1 MFGQQIIPL
10 EFSYKK
16 VEDQKSLMEC
26 LDDLKDAK
34 EIALDLEFD
43 RDRFAYGFTLCL
55 IQVSD
60 GKMSWLIDPFAQL
73 ELSPLYRFLE
83 QEVPLKIMH
92 APSEDLNLLHQQGC
106 FPKNI
111 FDTERTARLLDFE
124 AFSLG
129 NLLLSCLEIQLDK
142 SQQRTDWTKRPL
154 KEQQWLYAARDVL
167 FLPALKR
174 ELLMK
179 AENLGILEFIEQE
192 NNAWNHYRV
201 EEKREGWFV
210 NKDDERKL
218 PPYYLHI
225 YNEMMGLRDS
235 LARKLNKPGFQVAP
249 REVLMD
255 VTFHPEYFEK
265 WKELEGLHP
274 ALRNR
279 ESMEAYRNAWT
290 KGQAEAE
297 AQKLSKKSANGG
309 LSPMERE
316 KLALERKRIASVV
329 DEKYRPVLEKI
340 ADRYGKFTASY
351 ILNEKTMTE
360 LASGRL
366 KLESLPYIYRKEL
379 ILETAKELGISLS

>member
-60 GKMSWLIDPFAQL
+60 GKMSWLIDPFAKL
-73 ELSPLYRFLE
+73 DLSPLYRFFE

-92 APSEDLNLLHQQGC
+92 APSEDLTLLHQQGC
-106 FPKNI
+106 FPVNI

-129 NLLLSCLEIQLDK
+129 NLLLNCLEIQLDK

-154 KEQQWLYAARDVL
+154 KDQQWVYAARDVL
-167 FLPALKR
+167 FLPELKR
-174 ELLMK
+174 VLLDK
-179 AENLGILEFIEQE
+179 AQERGVLNFVEQE
-192 NNAWNHYRV
+192 NAAWNHYRV
-201 EEKREGWFV
+201 EEKRQGWFV

-225 YNEMMGLRDS
+225 YNEMMGLRDG

-255 VTFHPEYFEK
+255 VTFHPELFEK
-265 WKELEGLHP
+265 WKELDGLHH

-279 ESMEAYRNAWT
+279 ESMEAYRSAWT
-290 KGQAEAE
+290 KGQAQAE
-297 AQKLSKKSANGG
+297 QLKLSKKSASSG
-309 LSPMERE
+309 LPPAERE
-316 KLALERKRIASVV
+316 KLALERKRLATVV

-340 ADRYGKFTASY
+340 AEQYGKFTASY

-360 LASGRL
+360 LAAGRL
-366 KLESLPYIYRKEL
+366 KLESLPYIYRQDL
-379 ILETAKELGISLS
+379 IINTAQKLGISLF

>member
-60 GKMSWLIDPFAQL
+60 GKMSWLIDPFAKL
-73 ELSPLYRFLE
+73 DLSPLYRFFE

-92 APSEDLNLLHQQGC
+92 SPSEDLTLLHQQGC
-106 FPKNI
+106 FPVNI

-129 NLLLSCLEIQLDK
+129 NLLLNCLEIQLDK

-154 KEQQWLYAARDVL
+154 KDQQWVYAARDVL
-167 FLPALKR
+167 FLPELKKVLLEKALQRGVLDFVK
-174 ELLMK
+174 E
-179 AENLGILEFIEQE
+179 ENT
-192 NNAWNHYRV
+192 AWNHYRV
-201 EEKREGWFV
+201 EEKRQGWFV

-218 PPYYLHI
+218 PPFYLHI

-255 VTFHPEYFEK
+255 VTFHPEFFDK
-265 WKELEGLHP
+265 WKDLEGLHP

-279 ESMEAYRNAWT
+279 ESMEAYRAAWI
-290 KGQAEAE
+290 KGQAEAD
-297 AQKLSKKSANGG
+297 AQKLSKRSASSG
-309 LSPMERE
+309 LAPAERE
-316 KLALERKRIASVV
+316 KLAHERKRLAAVV

-340 ADRYGKFTASY
+340 AEQYGKFTASY

-366 KLESLPYIYRKEL
+366 KLESLPYIYRQEL
-379 ILETAKELGISLS
+379 IISIAKELGISLP

>member
-1 MFGQQIIPL
+1 
-10 EFSYKK
+10 
-16 VEDQKSLMEC
+16 MEC

-55 IQVSD
+55 IQVSN
-60 GKMSWLIDPFAQL
+60 GMMSWLIDPFAKL
-73 ELSPLYRFLE
+73 DLSPLFRFFE

-92 APSEDLNLLHQQGC
+92 SPSEDLTLLHQHGC
-106 FPKNI
+106 YPVNI

-129 NLLLSCLEIQLDK
+129 NLLLSCLGIQLDK

-154 KEQQWLYAARDVL
+154 KDQQWLYAARDVL
-167 FLPALKR
+167 FLPELKNILLEKALQR
-174 ELLMK
+174 GVLD
-179 AENLGILEFIEQE
+179 FIKEE
-192 NNAWNHYRV
+192 NNAWNYYRV
-201 EEKREGWFV
+201 EEKRQGWFV

-235 LARKLNKPGFQVAP
+235 LARKLNKPGFQVVP

-255 VTFHPEYFEK
+255 ITFHPEFFDK
-265 WKELEGLHP
+265 WKDLEGLHP

-279 ESMEAYRNAWT
+279 ESMEAYRAAWI
-290 KGQAEAE
+290 KGQAEAD
-297 AQKLSKKSANGG
+297 AQKLSKKSASGG
-309 LSPMERE
+309 LSPIERE
-316 KLALERKRIASVV
+316 KVALERKRLVSVV

-340 ADRYGKFTASY
+340 AEQYGKFTASY

-366 KLESLPYIYRKEL
+366 KLESLPYIYRQEL
-379 ILETAKELGISLS
+379 IISISKELGISLP

>member
-73 ELSPLYRFLE
+73 DLSPLYRFFE
-83 QEVPLKIMH
+83 QSEPLKIMH
-92 APSEDLNLLHQQGC
+92 SPSEDLTLLHQQGC
-106 FPKNI
+106 FPVNI

-129 NLLLSCLEIQLDK
+129 NLLLNCLEIQLDK

-154 KEQQWLYAARDVL
+154 KDQQWTYAARDVL
-167 FLPALKR
+167 FLPELKKVLLEKALQRGVMEFVK
-174 ELLMK
+174 E
-179 AENLGILEFIEQE
+179 ENTS
-192 NNAWNHYRV
+192 WSHYRV
-201 EEKREGWFV
+201 EEKRQGWFV

-218 PPYYLHI
+218 PPYFLHI

-235 LARKLNKPGFQVAP
+235 LARKLNKPGFQVVP

-255 VTFHPEYFEK
+255 VTFHPELFDK

-274 ALRNR
+274 ALRNH
-279 ESMEAYRNAWT
+279 ESMESYRAAWA
-290 KGQAEAE
+290 KGQAEAD
-297 AQKLSKKSANGG
+297 AKKLSKRSASSG
-309 LSPMERE
+309 LSQAERE
-316 KLALERKRIASVV
+316 KLAVERKRLASLV

-340 ADRYGKFTASY
+340 SEKYGKFAASY
-351 ILNEKTMTE
+351 ILNEKMMTE

-366 KLESLPYIYRKEL
+366 KLESLPYIYRQEL
-379 ILETAKELGISLS
+379 ILRTAKEIGISLS